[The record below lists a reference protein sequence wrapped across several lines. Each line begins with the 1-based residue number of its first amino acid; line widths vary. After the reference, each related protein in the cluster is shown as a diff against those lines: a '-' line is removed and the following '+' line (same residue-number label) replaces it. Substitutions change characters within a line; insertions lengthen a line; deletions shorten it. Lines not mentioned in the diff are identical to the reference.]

1 MHTHTDTYTHTHM
14 HTPWNMSIEL
24 LVRSNKNVKVITVLT
39 WSEHTQQT
47 NECVCMCACV
57 SCKLQYPHPIL
68 QLGSSKSSGLSD
80 SSSLVPI
87 ELIEPSVF
95 RLGKFPA
102 SRGSHLINNWQLP
115 DSSAAAVAAGAVRPS
130 QHAHLICSRFK
141 EHDKFSPVCK
151 LFIWWLNSHWP
162 FANQKPHNLVG
173 CLFYS
178 AVPLIC
184 VCVYHFEKEL
194 TLAHTPTLREQNIR
208 QQEMCLIFALQLKSV
223 NWINKR
229 FNWKELKEIERNDV
243 KGK

>member
-1 MHTHTDTYTHTHM
+1 MC
-14 HTPWNMSIEL
+14 
-24 LVRSNKNVKVITVLT
+24 VRV
-39 WSEHTQQT
+39 
-47 NECVCMCACV
+47 CVSV

-68 QLGSSKSSGLSD
+68 QLGSSKSSGLRD

-95 RLGKFPA
+95 RSGKFPA

-115 DSSAAAVAAGAVRPS
+115 DSSAAAAGAGVARPS
-130 QHAHLICSRFK
+130 QHVQLICSRFK

-162 FANQKPHNLVG
+162 FASQKPHNVVG

-184 VCVYHFEKEL
+184 VCVCF
-194 TLAHTPTLREQNIR
+194 TLKKSSHAHTQNIGH
-208 QQEMCLIFALQLKSV
+208 QEMRFLQLKSV
-223 NWINKR
+223 DWI
-229 FNWKELKEIERNDV
+229 I
-243 KGK
+243 